1 MQRPSVPSALA
12 GPSAQATSS
21 QAAGAESTA
30 AQLVSAVGVLLA
42 AAAEHCSGTPPCLD
56 ALGSSAGRGTAG
68 SAASAAGAPNGS
80 SPDHPPMQAAH
91 LASLWRAAARSVL
104 LQVHIPT
111 PPDPLIHPPAPR
123 APACKVPC
131 RLRVQSPPLLQV
143 HIPIRPDPRIHPHAP
158 LAPACEVP
166 CRLTIQPPP
175 LLRCRLIRCG
185 SIAAGWTSQLKD
197 FHFIMFRRRR
207 MNPPLWTLRTCCCVW
222 CDCLLLRQ
230 F

>member
-12 GPSAQATSS
+12 GPSAEATSS

-30 AQLVSAVGVLLA
+30 AQLVSAIGVLLA

-56 ALGSSAGRGTAG
+56 ALGSSASRGTAA
-68 SAASAAGAPNGS
+68 SAASAAGAPNDS

-104 LQVHIPT
+104 LQVHFAT
-111 PPDPLIHPPAPR
+111 PPDPLIHPP
-123 APACKVPC
+123 
-131 RLRVQSPPLLQV
+131 
-143 HIPIRPDPRIHPHAP
+143 AP